1 MIPPVVALA
10 GVLALLAGWAIMRS
24 LGPRVR
30 VGRILASTPIVP
42 VAAAVGYADRPRYV
56 GVRGRIDAD
65 DAFQDPDHRPL
76 VYRRT
81 RLEAATRPGRWLA
94 LEDHVERV
102 PFEIH
107 EGLDAIGVDI
117 EALGD
122 GVVVVARESVG
133 TAADVP
139 DRVPPDL
146 PPATPVRLRVEQ
158 LSSVDHAIV
167 LGVPVRRADGSVALR
182 PGLGRPLVV
191 TTLEP
196 REAIRL
202 VGGGRRGRTVAA
214 VLALT
219 AGAALVV
226 LGLGWA
232 LVAALAA
239 VANPPLLLAATPD
252 PTALPGGDPRSPGQ
266 GPGLVGD
273 PAFAIGTVLAI
284 ALVTVVVTVTWVRL
298 TNRRIAERTRGPSER
313 A

>member
-1 MIPPVVALA
+1 MIPPVLALT

-30 VGRILASTPIVP
+30 VGRILASTPVVP
-42 VAAAVGYADRPRYV
+42 VATAVAQADRPRYL
-56 GVRGRIDAD
+56 GVRGRVDAED
-65 DAFQDPDHRPL
+65 EFEDADHRPL

-81 RLEAATRPGRWLA
+81 RLEAETRPGRWLA

-107 EGLDAIGVDI
+107 EGLDTIGVDV

-133 TAADVP
+133 TAADAP
-139 DRVPPDL
+139 DRVPADL
-146 PPATPVRLRVEQ
+146 PPDTPVRLRVEQ
-158 LSSVDHAIV
+158 LSSVEHAIV
-167 LGVPVRRADGSVALR
+167 LGVPVRRADGSVVLG

-214 VLALT
+214 VVALT

-226 LGLGWA
+226 LGLAWG
-232 LVAALAA
+232 LVAALTAI
-239 VANPPLLLAATPD
+239 VDPPVLLAATPD
-252 PTALPGGDPRSPGQ
+252 PTAVPGGDPRSPGQ

-273 PAFAIGTVLAI
+273 PVFAVGAVLAI
-284 ALVTVVVTVTWVRL
+284 AVGTVALTLAWVRL
-298 TNRRIAERTRGPSER
+298 TRDTTDGPRRDRT
-313 A
+313 